1 MHKQHSN
8 EQNILVTQT
17 QPGFFSLGIR
27 QKVGLVL
34 VFVLLVSLGLTGWHS
49 LQQQEARVLE
59 ETKTRGSDLNR
70 FTAQSV
76 AYSIVGYDYHT
87 IQLLLDELVKSQDI
101 NYAKVTNNKGN
112 VMAKAGHLS
121 TQNVTW
127 TYFEEDVI
135 FDETIVGKLSIQ
147 LDNSKII
154 DRFSEQRS
162 ELVQREILLILLMAI
177 SVYLALSYFI
187 IRPIVIASDK
197 LRDNY
202 NDGNL
207 KEVNLEY
214 EENDELGYL
223 FSHFNAM
230 QERLGET
237 SNLLKSK
244 VELANKEVQKK
255 NIHLQKQSDEL
266 KEINK
271 KLELLSITDSLTE
284 LFNRRHFDILLRKEI
299 SYAQRHQEKVS
310 LVIFDLDHFKS
321 INDEYGHSVGDAT
334 LFAVAKIIEDSTR
347 ESDICC
353 RIGGE
358 EFAVICRETDMH
370 AIRIIAENL
379 RLKLESTPIHS
390 GQHEFSITASFGM
403 MTFSYLSGQS
413 VSSDDIYHCADM
425 AMYHSKQQGRNR
437 ISHFADIT
445 VDIHRPNVG
454 HL

>member
-1 MHKQHSN
+1 METK
-8 EQNILVTQT
+8 T

-34 VFVLLVSLGLTGWHS
+34 VSILLISLGLSGWHS
-49 LQQQEARVLE
+49 LRQQETHVLE
-59 ETKTRGSDLNR
+59 ETKIRGSDISR

-121 TQNVTW
+121 TQNITW
-127 TYFEEDVI
+127 TYFEEDVV
-135 FDETIVGKLSIQ
+135 FDETVVGKLSLQ

-154 DRFSEQRS
+154 ERFTEQRN
-162 ELVQREILLILLMAI
+162 ELIQREILLIILMAV
-177 SVYLALSYFI
+177 SVYFALSYFI
-187 IRPIVIASDK
+187 IRPILCASDK
-197 LRDNY
+197 L
-202 NDGNL
+202 
-207 KEVNLEY
+207 VNKNSDDSTQNITLDY
-214 EENDELGYL
+214 KKDDELGYL
-223 FSHFNAM
+223 FSHFNAV
-230 QERLGET
+230 QTRLNET
-237 SNLLKSK
+237 SNLLKSR
-244 VELANKEVQKK
+244 VELANNEVQEK
-255 NIHLQKQSDEL
+255 NERLQKQSDEL
-266 KEINK
+266 QVINE
-271 KLELLSITDSLTE
+271 KLKLLSITDPLTE

-310 LVIFDLDHFKS
+310 LIIFDLDYFKK
-321 INDEYGHSVGDAT
+321 INDKYGHSVGDAV
-334 LFAVAKIIEDSTR
+334 LFSVAKTIESNTR

-358 EFAVICRETDMH
+358 EFAIICRETDMH
-370 AIRIIAENL
+370 EIRIIAENL
-379 RLKLESTPIHS
+379 RGKLESTAIRS
-390 GQHEFSITASFGM
+390 GQHEIDITASFGM

-437 ISHFADIT
+437 TSHFSDIT
-445 VDIHRPNVG
+445 VDIQRPKSR
-454 HL
+454 HI

>member
-1 MHKQHSN
+1 
-8 EQNILVTQT
+8 LVTQT
-17 QPGFFSLGIR
+17 QPGFFSFGIR

-34 VFVLLVSLGLTGWHS
+34 VSILLVSLGLSGWHS
-49 LQQQEARVLE
+49 LRQQESRILE
-59 ETKTRGSDLNR
+59 ETKIRGNDLNR

-101 NYAKVTNNKGN
+101 NYAKVTNSKGN

-121 TQNVTW
+121 TQNVSW

-135 FDETIVGKLSIQ
+135 FDETVVGRLSIQ
-147 LDNSKII
+147 LDNSKIV
-154 DRFSEQRS
+154 DRFAEQRN
-162 ELVQREILLILLMAI
+162 ELIQREILLILLMAI
-177 SVYLALSYFI
+177 SVYVALSYFI
-187 IRPIVIASDK
+187 IRPIVNTSDK
-197 LRDNY
+197 LRDNV
-202 NDGNL
+202 DDAGL
-207 KEVNLEY
+207 KKVALDY

-244 VELANKEVQKK
+244 VELANKEVQEK
-255 NIHLQKQSDEL
+255 NMRLQKQSDEL
-266 KEINK
+266 QLINE
-271 KLELLSITDSLTE
+271 KLKLLSVTDALTE

-299 SYAQRHQEKVS
+299 SYAQRHQKKVS
-310 LVIFDLDHFKS
+310 LIIFDIDYFKS
-321 INDEYGHSVGDAT
+321 INDKYGHSVGDAT
-334 LFAVAKIIEDSTR
+334 LFSIAKLIESCTR

-358 EFAVICRETDMH
+358 EFAIICRETDMH
-370 AIRIIAENL
+370 EIRIIAENL
-379 RLKLESTPIHS
+379 RIKLEATPINS
-390 GQHEFSITASFGM
+390 GQHEFSVTASFGM

-437 ISHFADIT
+437 ISHYADIT
-445 VDIHRPNVG
+445 VDIDRPHVG
-454 HL
+454 HS